1 MIIEQ
6 GRVITA
12 SDGWV
17 EVEAGG
23 AGCTSCGTSSA
34 CGVTRDGKPGLHGR
48 MVLRLTNNVGAR
60 VGDIVDLSINSE
72 AMSTAIAVA
81 YGLPFAGFIL
91 GMAMGHGTSGVAG
104 ESLGAL
110 LGTLAGF
117 LAARFA
123 AERVPGG
130 VRMLAIA
137 NSGSPH
143 GASQP
148 LYFQTALFKE

>member
-6 GRVITA
+6 GRVVTA
-12 SDGWV
+12 SEGWV

-23 AGCTSCGTSSA
+23 AGCSSCGTSSA
-34 CGVTRDGKPGLHGR
+34 CGVTREGTLGLHGR
-48 MVLRLTNNVGAR
+48 MVLRLANNVGAR
-60 VGDIVDLSINSE
+60 VGDSVDLSINSE

-117 LAARFA
+117 LAARLA

-130 VRMLAIA
+130 VRMLAITD
-137 NSGSPH
+137 SGSPH
-143 GASQP
+143 SASQP
-148 LYFQTALFKE
+148 IYFQTALFKE